1 MSDLTLE
8 APGVKRPDRLRAWWP
23 WVLMAVIT
31 WESVSSIPA
40 VGPAWLSFDK
50 LAHFG
55 VFGLLA
61 TTIARLDQAPQWPLI
76 GALWAI
82 VFVSVYGFGSELLQS
97 LTPDR
102 SMEFDDW
109 AADTLGAA
117 VAVILY
123 LRWTWYRRLLET
135 PINRRRQPRVEISTE
150 SPPNLPE

>member
-1 MSDLTLE
+1 MIALSSE
-8 APGVKRPDRLRAWWP
+8 AAGRKRPDRLRAWWP

-61 TTIARLDQAPQWPLI
+61 TTIARLERAPQWPLI

-82 VFVSVYGFGSELLQS
+82 VLVSVYGFGSELLQS

-109 AADTLGAA
+109 VADTLGAA

-123 LRWTWYRRLLET
+123 LRWAWYRGLLET
-135 PINRRRQPRVEISTE
+135 PINRRREPRVEISTE
-150 SPPNLPE
+150 SLPNLPE

>member
-1 MSDLTLE
+1 MSDLSSET
-8 APGVKRPDRLRAWWP
+8 AGRNRPGRLQAWWP

-31 WESVSSIPA
+31 WESVSSIPG
-40 VGPAWLSFDK
+40 VGPDWLSFDK

-61 TTIARLDQAPQWPLI
+61 TTIVRLEQAPRWPLI

-82 VFVSVYGFGSELLQS
+82 VLVSVYGFGSELLQS

-109 AADTLGAA
+109 VADTLGAA

-123 LRWTWYRRLLET
+123 LRWTGYRRLLER
-135 PINRRRQPRVEISTE
+135 PVCRRRQPRVEISPE
-150 SPPNLPE
+150 SLPNLPE

>member
-1 MSDLTLE
+1 MSDLSLE
-8 APGVKRPDRLRAWWP
+8 AAGRRRPDRLQTWWP

-31 WESVSSIPA
+31 WESVSAIPG

-61 TTIARLDQAPQWPLI
+61 TTIARLDQAKHWPLI

-82 VFVSVYGFGSELLQS
+82 VLVSIYGFGSEWLQS
-97 LTPDR
+97 FTPDR

-109 AADTLGAA
+109 LADTLGAA
-117 VAVILY
+117 LAVILY
-123 LRWTWYRRLLET
+123 LRWTSYRRLLET
-135 PINRRRQPRVEISTE
+135 PVGRRRQPRVEISQESRPNQTE
-150 SPPNLPE
+150 